1 MNKFADAVI
10 AIAPMDGRKSR
21 NRFFRNVDRWSN
33 RLFLKG
39 LITLQQRQEQ
49 RKRIADAYVAPLM

>member
-1 MNKFADAVI
+1 MNNFADAVI
-10 AIAPMDGRKSR
+10 ACAPVASRKSR

-39 LITLQQRQEQ
+39 LINLQQRQEL
-49 RKRIADAYVAPLM
+49 RLLMACAYIATLM